1 MCVNSHNPNRN
12 TILFFPQ
19 RMMKLQLREVGLP
32 QVPVISCTHG
42 PKAGREELGAP
53 HGHTH
58 GHVHREAHGA
68 QRQTQ
73 RCSPGLKF
81 AA

>member
-1 MCVNSHNPNRN
+1 MCVNSHNPNRH

-19 RMMKLQLREVGLP
+19 RMMELQLREVGLP

-42 PKAGREELGAP
+42 PKAGREEL
-53 HGHTH
+53 TH

-73 RCSPGLKF
+73 RRSPGLKF